1 MRRATVLPLLV
12 MVLAL
17 VSCAPAAAPPAP
29 TAARELPLFPRTAT
43 VVLDQNDLPSVD
55 DLARFDLVVIDSEW
69 YHRLGRP
76 FFDDLRARDPGV
88 IVLAYVNLTDRPVQ
102 LGTKEYYPDRWSL
115 WRFTDPTTSAFP
127 AEWAARTAAGRAVS
141 EYPNTVMTNLS
152 DQAPRIDGQTFA
164 EYGANWIADNV
175 WSTGVWDGIFLDV
188 WGDTIYSADASSW
201 AVRGDGRDVPDAE
214 IYGPSGPWAA
224 GLLSAEKVMRDRMP
238 GAVLVANGTRSLVDG
253 RLDGLVYESF
263 ADPAAGRDPASD
275 VERYVRET
283 SGQGHR
289 QPGVSIT
296 INLDRSTTGED
307 AARRERFFLTATL
320 LQNGFW
326 APAANG
332 YGTQSFP
339 SLLSTT
345 DRHYL
350 GAPVVADPTAEQLQA
365 PYADG
370 VGTVAP
376 GVFRRDFVGGAVL
389 HNASG
394 TTREITLGGRFRTQ
408 GAGGGVV
415 TAVTVPASDG
425 LVLLRAD
432 G

>member
-17 VSCAPAAAPPAP
+17 MSCAPAATPAAS
-29 TAARELPLFPRTAT
+29 TRDLPLFPRTAT
-43 VVLDQNDLPSVD
+43 VVLDQNTLPSVD

-69 YHRLGRP
+69 YGRLGKG
-76 FFDDLRARDPGV
+76 FFDDLRSRDPGV

-102 LGTKEYYPDRWSL
+102 LGTKEYYADRWSL

-127 AEWAARTAAGRAVS
+127 PEWAARTAAGAPVS

-152 DQAPRIDGQTFA
+152 DQAPRVDGRTFA
-164 EYGANWIADNV
+164 EYGANWIADNI

-188 WGDTIYSADASSW
+188 WGDTVYSADATAW
-201 AVRGDGRDVPDAE
+201 AVRGDGRDVPDPE

-224 GLLSAEKVMRDRMP
+224 GLLSAEKIMRDRMP

-263 ADPAAGRDPASD
+263 ADPAAGRNPAGD
-275 VERYVRET
+275 LERYVRET
-283 SGQGHR
+283 AGDGHR
-289 QPGVSIT
+289 APGVSLT
-296 INLDRSTTGED
+296 INADRSTTGED
-307 AARRERFFLTATL
+307 AARRDRFFLSATL

-326 APAANG
+326 APATDG
-332 YGTQSFP
+332 YRTQSFP
-339 SLLSTT
+339 SLLATS

-350 GAPVVADPTAEQLQA
+350 GTPVVADPTPARLQA
-365 PYADG
+365 PYSDG

-376 GVFRRDFVGGAVL
+376 GVFRRDFSGGVVL

-394 TTREITLGGRFRTQ
+394 VSREVALGGPFRTQ
-408 GAGGGVV
+408 GQAGGTV
-415 TAVTVPASDG
+415 TAV
-425 LVLLRAD
+425 
-432 G
+432 